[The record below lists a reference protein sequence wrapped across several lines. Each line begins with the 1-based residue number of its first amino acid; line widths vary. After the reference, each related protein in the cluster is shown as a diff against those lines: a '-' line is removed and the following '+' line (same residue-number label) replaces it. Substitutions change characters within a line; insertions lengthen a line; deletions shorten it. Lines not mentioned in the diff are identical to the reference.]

1 MNSDRPN
8 SVNLDTHVPALLFA
22 LGAKISLHAQRENA
36 RKLGLDMCEWRTV
49 QILGR
54 DGPSTVIAVADRIA
68 MDRGGTSRAVARLE
82 KRGLVYRKP
91 DLNDRRKSIV
101 GLTEEGEHIH
111 QNVVLFANER
121 ETQLLKDLSENE
133 RNELIKNLQTL
144 TISIDQML
152 NGE

>member
-1 MNSDRPN
+1 MNYDRPN

-36 RKLGLDMCEWRTV
+36 RKLGLDMCEWRTL

-82 KRGLVYRKP
+82 KRDLVYRKP
-91 DLNDRRKSIV
+91 GPNDRRKSIV
-101 GLTEEGEHIH
+101 GLTEEGELIH
-111 QNVVLFANER
+111 QKVAQFANER
-121 ETQLLKDLSENE
+121 ELHLLKDLSEYE
-133 RNELIKNLQTL
+133 KNELVKILQL
-144 TISIDQML
+144 LSISIDQML
-152 NGE
+152 YQK